1 MESMENAMTNF
12 ERPPSK
18 NNLSISNI
26 IQLVFM
32 LFIGFEAGK
41 GLIDLFKA
49 GSFSFIDLIKI
60 LIDGVI
66 IVGFV
71 LSGFGLLAD
80 KSETM
85 KTGFVFY
92 FFGLLAMLLI
102 FIFDWLRGGFGLG
115 SLIEFILYA
124 ILTYVIYIQIP
135 HI

>member
-1 MESMENAMTNF
+1 MDNIENVTRDL

-18 NNLSISNI
+18 NNLSIANI

-66 IVGFV
+66 LVGFG
-71 LSGFGLLAD
+71 LSGFGLLVD

-92 FFGLLAMLLI
+92 FF
-102 FIFDWLRGGFGLG
+102 
-115 SLIEFILYA
+115 
-124 ILTYVIYIQIP
+124 
-135 HI
+135 